1 MAIEMEKGSVSIDA
15 QNIMP
20 VIKRWLYSDK
30 DIFLREVVSNGC
42 DAITKYRMT
51 NPDDESEM
59 SVMVTVDKENKT
71 LTISDTGIGMTED
84 EVKRYINQVAFSG
97 ASEFMK
103 KFEGDEKKGD
113 IIGHFGLGFYSVF
126 MVSENVEI
134 ETLSCQEGAEP
145 VHWESKDGMDFAIS
159 EGHRTAHGT
168 SIILHISDEEKEF
181 LELYR
186 VREVLTRYCGYMAY
200 PIYLMDANAKPVERE
215 EEIPGET
222 NEDGTPKKRKVVDEP
237 KPSLINDT
245 KPLWLKKPSECEDKE
260 YIDFYHKMFGWE
272 DPLFWVHLNVDYP
285 FNLKGIL
292 YFPKLRNDFGKY
304 EGQVKLFAG
313 QVFVADNVKEV
324 IPEFLTL
331 LKGVIDCPDLPLN
344 VSRSFLQN
352 DGTVKKL
359 SAHITKKV
367 ADKLCG
373 LFNTERETYQKYW
386 DDIAPF
392 VKFGAMRDQ
401 KFYEQVKKAI
411 LYKTTDGR
419 YLTLEEYK
427 TANADKAD
435 KKVYYTNDP
444 KRQAASVALYTNRGI
459 DVVVMDHII
468 DGNFQSFMEY
478 SGGEEG
484 LTFARVDADVSGLLE
499 DSEEGK
505 ELNQETIQAMFRK
518 ALGKD
523 DLPVNLQSLSD
534 ADLPAMVTEDE
545 QIRRM
550 KEMSRLYGQSF
561 DMPDRFTLV
570 LNRRNKAIQE
580 LAARDPEN
588 ETTQLL
594 CQQIYDSIESA
605 RRGENLRRA
614 LLVHFDALCIF
625 LPKLERKSVLKF
637 TKMRTEFSI
646 ASFWLRRYNEI
657 NKAIA
662 LRRLAMQCG
671 NYGKEKTV

>member
-181 LELYR
+181 LELY
-186 VREVLTRYCGYMAY
+186 REVLTRYCGYMAY

-534 ADLPAMVTEDE
+534 AELPAMVTEDE

-580 LAARDPEN
+580 LAARDPDN

-594 CQQIYDSIESA
+594 CQQIYDLARMSA
-605 RRGENLRRA
+605 QPLEADEITAFLKRSQK
-614 LLVHFDALCIF
+614 LV
-625 LPKLERKSVLKF
+625 
-637 TKMRTEFSI
+637 
-646 ASFWLRRYNEI
+646 
-657 NKAIA
+657 
-662 LRRLAMQCG
+662 AMAVE
-671 NYGKEKTV
+671 KE

>member
-427 TANADKAD
+427 TGNADKAD

-534 ADLPAMVTEDE
+534 AELPAMVTEDE

-594 CQQIYDSIESA
+594 CQQIYDLARMSA
-605 RRGENLRRA
+605 QPLEADEITAFLKRSQKLVAMAGGEGISETNPQFNRKRPTRGKTCAGRF
-614 LLVHFDALCIF
+614 FDAL
-625 LPKLERKSVLKF
+625 
-637 TKMRTEFSI
+637 
-646 ASFWLRRYNEI
+646 
-657 NKAIA
+657 
-662 LRRLAMQCG
+662 
-671 NYGKEKTV
+671 

>member
-159 EGHRTAHGT
+159 EGHRTTHGT

-419 YLTLEEYK
+419 YGRVQ
-427 TANADKAD
+427 D
-435 KKVYYTNDP
+435 
-444 KRQAASVALYTNRGI
+444 RQRRQGGQEGLLHQRPEA
-459 DVVVMDHII
+459 
-468 DGNFQSFMEY
+468 
-478 SGGEEG
+478 SGGE
-484 LTFARVDADVSGLLE
+484 
-499 DSEEGK
+499 
-505 ELNQETIQAMFRK
+505 
-518 ALGKD
+518 
-523 DLPVNLQSLSD
+523 
-534 ADLPAMVTEDE
+534 
-545 QIRRM
+545 
-550 KEMSRLYGQSF
+550 
-561 DMPDRFTLV
+561 
-570 LNRRNKAIQE
+570 
-580 LAARDPEN
+580 
-588 ETTQLL
+588 
-594 CQQIYDSIESA
+594 
-605 RRGENLRRA
+605 RRA
-614 LLVHFDALCIF
+614 VHQS
-625 LPKLERKSVLKF
+625 RH
-637 TKMRTEFSI
+637 
-646 ASFWLRRYNEI
+646 
-657 NKAIA
+657 
-662 LRRLAMQCG
+662 
-671 NYGKEKTV
+671 